1 MFLKSIKRIFGLL
14 SLFLVVSVNAESLY
28 LCKGYNGGSFWSSVL
43 CSERK
48 ATIDR
53 IVTVPD
59 GTSFEHQV
67 QIGNQTLGEA
77 AKLTQPQSYGNASQN
92 SNANSPAKTQSECKY
107 LEDRIAYLDS
117 LARQPQSGS
126 MQDWITA
133 ERRTARDRQF
143 RIRCR

>member
-1 MFLKSIKRIFGLL
+1 MFLKFIKRIFGLL

-28 LCKGYNGGSFWSSVL
+28 LCKSYNGGFFWSSVL

-67 QIGNQTLGEA
+67 QIGNQALGEV
-77 AKLTQPQSYGNASQN
+77 AKLTQPQSHGNASQN